1 MFDKKNKQ
9 PYTDLLGKT
18 NRIVETT
25 QIKGD
30 VFSHADFRLD
40 GELLGNFTSNGKL
53 VIGPSGK
60 VIGDIVCKNA
70 DIEGVFNGKIT
81 VNELLNIK
89 ATATIEGDVCV
100 GKLAIEPGA
109 HITATCVMKT
119 GDTPKTGETPKTDET
134 QSKQEKTK

>member
-18 NRIVETT
+18 NRIVEAT

-30 VFSHADFRLD
+30 IFSPADFRLD
-40 GELLGNFTSNGKL
+40 GELIGNFTSNGKL

-70 DIEGVFNGKIT
+70 DIEGVFNGKIK
-81 VNELLNIK
+81 VHELLNIK
-89 ATATIEGDVCV
+89 ASATVEGEVII

-109 HITATCVMKT
+109 HFTATCVMQT
-119 GDTPKTGETPKTDET
+119 IENKTDGT
-134 QSKQEKTK
+134 QSK